1 MIMKDFSKKSTK
13 KKVVWVLKWVGGW
26 ALIV

>member
-13 KKVVWVLKWVGGW
+13 KINVWVLKWVGAW
-26 ALIV
+26 